1 MSKNKDITAN
11 DGVGLAAKEDVSTR
25 IARAKNA
32 GGRPTR
38 YNKEQMDEILFRMS
52 EGEPLRK
59 ICREESM
66 PAWRTIYDWLEK
78 DSDLLNR
85 FSRARDLGGD
95 AIFEETLEIADNP
108 NYGLKEVIG
117 KDGSTITRED
127 MLGHRKLQVETR
139 FKLLSKWNPKKYGD
153 RTMLSGDK
161 ENPVTVDVSI
171 FDALVQNLELKRQNK
186 DE

>member
-1 MSKNKDITAN
+1 MSENKDLDKKENAEASAT
-11 DGVGLAAKEDVSTR
+11 EDVSAR
-25 IARAKNA
+25 IARAKNT

-59 ICREESM
+59 ICREPNM

-78 DSDLLNR
+78 DADLLNR

-117 KDGSTITRED
+117 KDGSTITKED

-161 ENPVTVDVSI
+161 ENPISMDVNI
-171 FDALVQNLELKRQNK
+171 FDEMLKNLELKRQAK
-186 DE
+186 